1 MYDFIYRII
10 NLITSAHT
18 YILSLNDKNELFLN
32 DKQLHF
38 LVIGALGML
47 LVLLIHPLFLSL
59 SKSGHTMVITWL
71 YVFTVILVLTFA
83 IEIGQGYSGNGNMEA
98 ADIVSGIQGFL
109 LMFLVFIVIRGIIHG
124 IISLFKRK

>member
-1 MYDFIYRII
+1 MRELIYRVI
-10 NLITSAHT
+10 NLITAAHT
-18 YILSLNDKNELFLN
+18 YILSLNDKNELFLD

-109 LMFLVFIVIRGIIHG
+109 LMFFVFIVIRGIIHG

>member
-1 MYDFIYRII
+1 MRDFIYRVI
-10 NLITSAHT
+10 NLITAAHT
-18 YILSLNDKNELFLN
+18 YILSLNDKNELFLD

-109 LMFLVFIVIRGIIHG
+109 LMFFVFIVIRGIIHG

>member
-1 MYDFIYRII
+1 MI
-10 NLITSAHT
+10 NLITAAHT
-18 YILSLNDKNELFLN
+18 YILSLNDKNELFLD

-109 LMFLVFIVIRGIIHG
+109 LMFFVFIVIRGIIHG

>member
-1 MYDFIYRII
+1 MHDFIYRII

>member
-109 LMFLVFIVIRGIIHG
+109 LMFLVFSVIRGIIHG

>member
-1 MYDFIYRII
+1 MRDFIYRVI
-10 NLITSAHT
+10 NLITAAHT

-109 LMFLVFIVIRGIIHG
+109 LMFFVFIVIRGIIHG

>member
-1 MYDFIYRII
+1 MKQILYTLIH
-10 NLITSAHT
+10 LITAAHERF
-18 YILSLNDKNELFLN
+18 LSLNDQYELFLN

-47 LVLLIHPLFLSL
+47 LVFLIHPLFLSL

>member
-1 MYDFIYRII
+1 M
-10 NLITSAHT
+10 
-18 YILSLNDKNELFLN
+18 
-32 DKQLHF
+32 
-38 LVIGALGML
+38 IGALGML